1 VSKIDNPITIETLI
15 NKIKSY
21 NPDADIDF
29 LRKAYIFSQQAH
41 QNQKRYS
48 GQPYLSHP
56 LGVADILAD
65 LNMDIITIVAGL
77 LHDVV
82 EDTQVNLEE
91 IEQVFGAEV
100 AMLVNG
106 VTKLSKI
113 SFKTKEERQAE
124 SFRKMFL
131 AIAEDIRVI
140 LIKLADRLNNMRTL
154 KYVPAPKRLKK
165 AKETLDIY
173 VPIANRLGLYRVK
186 WELED
191 YALLNLDPR
200 KYNELARKVAKSRA
214 EREQYIESIQ
224 KRITEELQKFGIKA
238 RIQGRPKNIYSIY
251 KKMEEQDKDFFQIY
265 DLMAIRIICN
275 SITDCYASLGLLH
288 SLWKPMPGRFKD
300 YIAMPKSNMY
310 QSLHTTVITSDGEP
324 LEVQIRTE
332 EMHRTA
338 EYGIA
343 AHWKYK
349 EKGGFLKD
357 SKFEERLT
365 WLRQILDWQKELKD
379 PLEFMEN
386 LKIDLLQYEV
396 YTFTPKGDVKVLPLG
411 STPVDFAYAIHTEI
425 GHRCV
430 GAKVNNKIVPLDRE
444 LKSGDIVEIITSKT
458 SSGPSRDW
466 LKFVKTSG
474 AKTRIKSWFK
484 KEFRDENIE
493 KGRTLILRELE
504 KFKIPWS
511 TELENKLTDICQPMG
526 YTDSDS
532 LYEAIGY
539 KKLNPAQVINK
550 ILPQEKKPDI
560 QIKEELTKELPKE
573 KKIDRGVKIDG
584 VDNILIRFAKCCH
597 PVPGDDIIGYITRGR
612 GVTIHRVEC
621 PNLKIFSEEEERLIN
636 AEWYETRDDY
646 FPVNIKIISVDR
658 KDLISDISMVLSN
671 YKAGIKYINGVA
683 NKNNIA
689 IIHLTIEVSTL
700 DHLKEIM
707 SRLRSLRAVK
717 EVKRMEGD

>member
-1 VSKIDNPITIETLI
+1 MLI

-21 NPDADIDF
+21 NPEADIDF
-29 LRKAYIFSQQAH
+29 LMKAYSFSHKAH

-56 LGVADILAD
+56 LEVADILAD
-65 LNMDIITIVAGL
+65 LNMDTITIVAAL

-82 EDTQVNLEE
+82 EDTQVKLEE
-91 IEQVFGAEV
+91 INDAFGEEV

-113 SFKTKEERQAE
+113 SFRTQEERQVE

-140 LIKLADRLNNMRTL
+140 LIKLADRLNNMSTL
-154 KYVPAPKRLKK
+154 KFMPAAKRLKK
-165 AKETLDIY
+165 ARETLDIY

-191 YALLNLDPR
+191 YSLLNLDPK
-200 KYNELARKVAKSRA
+200 KYSELAKTVARSRA
-214 EREQYIESIQ
+214 EREKYIEYIEN
-224 KRITEELQKFGIKA
+224 KIEEELQKFGIKA

-251 KKMEEQDKDFFQIY
+251 KKMKEQDKDFFQIY

-275 SITDCYASLGLLH
+275 TITDCYASLGFLH
-288 SLWKPMPGRFKD
+288 SIWKPVPGRFKD

-310 QSLHTTVITSDGEP
+310 QSLHTTVITSEGEL

-349 EKGGFLKD
+349 GKEELLKD

-379 PLEFMEN
+379 PREFMEN

-396 YTFTPKGDVKVLPLG
+396 YTFTPKGDVKILPLG
-411 STPVDFAYAIHTEI
+411 STPIDFAYAIHTEI
-425 GHRCV
+425 GHHCV
-430 GAKVNNKIVPLDRE
+430 GAKINNKIVPLNHE
-444 LKSGDIVEIITSKT
+444 LKSGDIVGIITSKT
-458 SSGPSRDW
+458 STGPSRDW
-466 LKFVKTSG
+466 LKFVQTSA
-474 AKTRIKSWFK
+474 AKARIKSWFK
-484 KEFRDENIE
+484 KEFRTENIE
-493 KGRTLILRELE
+493 KGKALVLKELE
-504 KFKIPWS
+504 KFKVPWS
-511 TELENKLTDICQPMG
+511 PEFEKKIVDICQQMG
-526 YTDSDS
+526 YTDPDS

-539 KKLNPAQVINK
+539 RKFNPLHLINK
-550 ILPQEKKPDI
+550 LIPQEKK
-560 QIKEELTKELPKE
+560 QEAQVKEEIIRE
-573 KKIDRGVKIDG
+573 KKVEKGVRIEG
-584 VDNILIRFAKCCH
+584 VDNILIRFAKCCY

-612 GVTIHRVEC
+612 GVTIHRAEC
-621 PNLKIFSEEEERLIN
+621 PNLKNFSQEEERFIK
-636 AEWYETRDDY
+636 ADWYDTEDNS

-658 KDLISDISMVLSN
+658 KSLISDISMVLFN
-671 YKAGIKYINGVA
+671 HKAGIKYIKGVA
-683 NKNNIA
+683 NKNNVA
-689 IIHLTIEVSTL
+689 IINLTIAVNTL

-707 SRLRSLRAVK
+707 TRLRSLKAVK
-717 EVKRMEGD
+717 EVIRMEGD

>member
-1 VSKIDNPITIETLI
+1 
-15 NKIKSY
+15 
-21 NPDADIDF
+21 
-29 LRKAYIFSQQAH
+29 
-41 QNQKRYS
+41 
-48 GQPYLSHP
+48 
-56 LGVADILAD
+56 
-65 LNMDIITIVAGL
+65 MDIITIVAGL

-82 EDTQVNLEE
+82 EDTHVHLEE
-91 IEQVFGAEV
+91 ISDVFGEEV

-113 SFKTKEERQAE
+113 SFRTKEERQAE
-124 SFRKMFL
+124 NFRKMFL

-154 KYVPAPKRLKK
+154 KYMPAPKRLKK
-165 AKETLDIY
+165 ARETLDIY
-173 VPIANRLGLYRVK
+173 IPIANRLGLYRVK

-191 YALLNLDPR
+191 YSLLNLDPK
-200 KYNELARKVAKSRA
+200 KYSELAKKVARSRA
-214 EREQYIESIQ
+214 EREQYIEFIK
-224 KRITEELQKFGIKA
+224 KRMEEELQKFGIKA

-265 DLMAIRIICN
+265 DLMAIRIVCN
-275 SITDCYASLGLLH
+275 TITDCYASLGLLH
-288 SLWKPMPGRFKD
+288 SIWKPMPGRFKD

-310 QSLHTTVITSDGEP
+310 QSLHTTVITSEGEP

-349 EKGGFLKD
+349 EKGDFLKN

-365 WLRQILDWQKELKD
+365 WLRQILDWQTELKD
-379 PLEFMEN
+379 PREFMEN

-411 STPVDFAYAIHTEI
+411 SAPVDFAYAIHTEI
-425 GHRCV
+425 GHHCV
-430 GAKVNNKIVPLDRE
+430 GAKVNNKIVPLDRK

-458 SSGPSRDW
+458 STGPSRDW
-466 LKFVKTSG
+466 LKFVQTSG
-474 AKTRIKSWFK
+474 AKTRIKAWFK
-484 KEFRDENIE
+484 KEFRAENIE
-493 KGRTLILRELE
+493 KGKTLILRELD
-504 KFKIPWS
+504 KLRVPWS
-511 TELENKLTDICQPMG
+511 SEFEKKLADICQPMG
-526 YTDSDS
+526 YTDPDS
-532 LYEAIGY
+532 LFEAIGY
-539 KKLNPAQVINK
+539 KKLNPAQLINK
-550 ILPQEKKPDI
+550 LLPQEKKRGI
-560 QIKEELTKELPKE
+560 QVKEEVVKE
-573 KKIDRGVKIDG
+573 KRVEKGVKIDG

-612 GVTIHRVEC
+612 GVTIHRIEC
-621 PNLKIFSEEEERLIN
+621 PNLKNFSQEEERFIN
-636 AEWYETRDDY
+636 AEWYETEDNY
-646 FPVNIKIISVDR
+646 FPVNIKIVSVDR
-658 KDLISDISMVLSN
+658 KSLISDISMIISN
-671 YKAGIKYINGVA
+671 YKAAIKYINGVA

-700 DHLKEIM
+700 EHLKEIM
-707 SRLRSLRAVK
+707 ARLRSLKAVK